1 MTSFLKA
8 VRSNIIAQAIL
19 SIALGVLLAFW
30 PDITVI
36 TIVYLLA
43 LYLAVT
49 GVVSLI
55 AYFRTKG
62 DRSGSFGALVS
73 GVLLLALALVVFV
86 FPEAVAGFFSL
97 ILGLLLVI
105 GGGVNAV
112 RAMELRRYQGGMWVA
127 ALIAGI
133 IIALGGVIIIV
144 NPFDTTVMFVLVL
157 GVLLI
162 VKGIAYLLISLWLSS
177 AMKEMQ

>member
-62 DRSGSFGALVS
+62 DRSGSFGALAS

-105 GGGVNAV
+105 GGVVNAV

-133 IIALGGVIIIV
+133 IIALGGIIV

-162 VKGIAYLLISLWLSS
+162 VKGIADLLISLWLSS